1 MTYGT
6 LPPGGYP
13 ATSKWLHWLVAL
25 SVLIAVP
32 VGILLP
38 YLPPNTPAQT
48 GFYNMHKSLGVLILI
63 LMILRIINRLARG
76 APAPEPGLER
86 WKRAAS
92 SAVHGLLYV
101 LLIVQPLFGYW
112 ANSAYGA
119 TTPFFG
125 MTEIPPMVDKSEG
138 LAKQLFAI
146 HRWIGITIAV
156 VAVAHIAAA
165 LQHYFIDKD
174 SVLQRMLPRALG
186 WR

>member
-1 MTYGT
+1 MTYGS

-63 LMILRIINRLARG
+63 LMLLRIINRFARG
-76 APAPEPGLER
+76 APAAEPGLAA

-92 SAVHGLLYV
+92 SAVHGLLYL
-101 LLIVQPLFGYW
+101 LLIVQPLVGYW

-125 MTEIPPMVDKSEG
+125 LFELPALVAKSES
-138 LAKQLFAI
+138 LATQLFTV
-146 HRWIGITIAV
+146 HRWTGITIAV
-156 VAVAHIAAA
+156 LAVVHIAAA
-165 LQHYFIDKD
+165 LQHYFIEKD
-174 SVLQRMLPRALG
+174 GVLQRMLPRALG
-186 WR
+186 GR